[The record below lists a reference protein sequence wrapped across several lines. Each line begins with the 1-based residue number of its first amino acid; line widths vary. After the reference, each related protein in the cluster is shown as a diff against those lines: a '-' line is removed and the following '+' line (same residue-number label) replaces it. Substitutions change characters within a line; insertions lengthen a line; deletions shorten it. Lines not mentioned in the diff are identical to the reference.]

1 MRRELTE
8 GQSLTP
14 QVVNALQ
21 ELGAD
26 MNPPLY
32 EAGIDMEAVT
42 RFFEAQPEDA
52 EVTFSYNGVEVTVTN
67 QELVLNQL
75 KPA

>member
-8 GQSLTP
+8 GKSLTP

-26 MNPPLY
+26 MSPPLY
-32 EAGIDMEAVT
+32 EVGIDMEAVN
-42 RFFEAQPEDA
+42 RFFESQPENA

-67 QELVLNQL
+67 QELILRQL